1 MNKKDQMTVENFV
14 STGMELETLYTCFP
28 DFSKEEIAEIYNN
41 YKENQSEDA
50 EGHTM
55 SINCSQYVI
64 YVYGLLYFS
73 FDCIIPNIMCFKGV

>member
-41 YKENQSEDA
+41 YKDNEVPTNNP
-50 EGHTM
+50 TNM
-55 SINCSQYVI
+55 SINCS
-64 YVYGLLYFS
+64 
-73 FDCIIPNIMCFKGV
+73 

>member
-41 YKENQSEDA
+41 YKDNQSS
-50 EGHTM
+50 GNT
-55 SINCSQYVI
+55 SPINISVNCS
-64 YVYGLLYFS
+64 
-73 FDCIIPNIMCFKGV
+73 

>member
-41 YKENQSEDA
+41 YKDNEVPAGNS
-50 EGHTM
+50 TSM
-55 SINCSQYVI
+55 SINCS
-64 YVYGLLYFS
+64 
-73 FDCIIPNIMCFKGV
+73 